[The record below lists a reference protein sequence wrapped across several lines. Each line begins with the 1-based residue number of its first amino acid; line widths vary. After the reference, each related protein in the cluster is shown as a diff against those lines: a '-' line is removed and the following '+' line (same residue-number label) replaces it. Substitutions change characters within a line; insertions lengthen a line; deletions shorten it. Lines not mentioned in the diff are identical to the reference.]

1 MNLIRIVLIASTLA
15 LVGCASTPMKE
26 ASTQTI
32 QKVRAEES
40 QVVFMRSSFVGSA
53 ISASLYDVS
62 KGNPEF
68 IGIIDNGT
76 KIAYTTAP
84 GKRVFMVVSE
94 AADFLEADLAAGKT
108 YYSLVTPRMGMWKAR
123 FSLWP
128 IRNDGT
134 SEYNT
139 ASDSFN
145 GWLTGTKLVE
155 NSPETLAWNTANID
169 SVKSKYAEY
178 WPVWKEKSAE
188 DLAARTLKP
197 TDGK

>member
-1 MNLIRIVLIASTLA
+1 MNFLRILLIASTLA
-15 LVGCASTPMKE
+15 LAGCASTPMKE

-32 QKVRAEES
+32 PQARADES
-40 QVVFMRSSFVGSA
+40 QVVFMRSSFLGSA

-62 KGNPEF
+62 KGEPKF

-76 KIAYTTAP
+76 KIAYPSEP

-94 AADFLEADLAAGKT
+94 AADFMEANLQPGKT

-134 SEYNT
+134 TEYNT
-139 ASDSFN
+139 GTEAFK

-178 WPVWKEKSAE
+178 WAVWKDKSAE
-188 DLAARTLKP
+188 DLAARTLNAG
-197 TDGK
+197 DGK

>member
-1 MNLIRIVLIASTLA
+1 MNFIRILLIASTLA
-15 LVGCASTPMKE
+15 LAGCASTPMKE
-26 ASTQTI
+26 AATQTI
-32 QKVRAEES
+32 QTVRADES
-40 QVVFMRSSFVGSA
+40 QVVFMRSSFLGAA

-62 KGNPEF
+62 KGAPEF
-68 IGIIDNGT
+68 IGIVDNGT
-76 KIAYTTAP
+76 KIAYTTQP

-94 AADFLEADLAAGKT
+94 AADFMEAELLPGKT

-128 IRNDGT
+128 IRTDGT

-139 ASDSFN
+139 ASESFN

-155 NSPETLAWNTANID
+155 NSPETLAWNTENLD

-178 WPVWKEKSAE
+178 WAVWKDKSAE